1 MGLVSDEWFG
11 EYYIYT
17 NLSNLIREAAS
28 AADIDDLLA
37 LTDGAESSFATRRAL
52 AEAIGIGESTIS
64 GWVKEGRMPPL
75 AKALVGLVYISMRLR
90 EIATETEAETSNL
103 GDMIVRDGD
112 AYMIVSFGRAGM
124 FGEHG
129 SVGEIAA
136 KNIPDQET
144 ALRLVSHRR
153 LRHGLNLAIGELTE
167 SLTRHGHVNH
177 DLLEYLKGLTRD
189 EPLEEARA
197 KGWALDEEIRTLADE
212 LLTSES
218 TTEAGETN
226 HA

>member
-17 NLSNLIREAAS
+17 NLSNLIHEAAS

-52 AEAIGIGESTIS
+52 AEAVGIGESTIS
-64 GWVKEGRMPPL
+64 GWIKEGRMPPL
-75 AKALVGLVYISMRLR
+75 AKAVVGLVYISMRLR
-90 EIATETEAETSNL
+90 EIAAETEAETSNL

-112 AYMIVSFGRAGM
+112 TYMIVSFGRAGIC
-124 FGEHG
+124 GEHG
-129 SVGEIAA
+129 SIGEIAA

-177 DLLEYLKGLTRD
+177 DLLEYLKGLARD
-189 EPLEEARA
+189 EPPEEAHARA
-197 KGWALDEEIRTLADE
+197 FAPKETWTFSDE
-212 LLTSES
+212 LPTSAS